1 MTGKIESETFTRT
14 LTGFD
19 EVAIRKMF
27 GASFDVLEGTLNPRA
42 LLFVQLRRDGAKD
55 PDAFRSA
62 MEIMLGDLEQ
72 LFQNPNEAGEVD
84 EGKAPTINSPESSPT
99 S

>member
-1 MTGKIESETFTRT
+1 MTEKIDAEAFTRT

-19 EVAIRKMF
+19 EIAVRKAF
-27 GASFDVLEGTLNPRA
+27 GASFDELEGTLNPRA
-42 LLFVQLRRDGAKD
+42 LLFIQYRRHDMKD
-55 PDAFRSA
+55 FEAYKAA

-72 LFQNPNEAGEVD
+72 LFQNPNEVD
-84 EGKAPTINSPESSPT
+84 EGKALTTDSPEGSPT